1 MPNEAC
7 PYQQI
12 LFASDLSSR
21 SRTAF
26 EVALQI
32 TLACQAQ
39 LTLLHVFEYGAELPE
54 TRLAPGTELRRL
66 HDEAASA
73 LERLVNSAQ
82 AAGVDCAGV
91 LDCGDPADTILAI
104 LTERKTD
111 LLVMGT
117 NALRGMERM
126 VFGSTAES
134 VLRRARC
141 PVLTVGPH
149 VPSSAAKVREGPV
162 LFATDFR
169 PAAVRAIRG
178 ASAYARA
185 IGAPLECVHVLPP
198 SLAESATQ
206 IVPEVILD
214 ALHRIVAES
223 SGLEVQ
229 PQCTVQFSN
238 EVPEEIVAFARK
250 QKARAIVLGVR
261 HGNALTP
268 HAAPMAAF
276 RVIAGASC
284 PVLTLAAGV

>member
-39 LTLLHVFEYGAELPE
+39 LTILHVFEYGAELPE

-104 LTERKTD
+104 PTERKTD

-141 PVLTVGPH
+141 PVLTGGRH
-149 VPSSAAKVREGPV
+149 LTGGR
-162 LFATDFR
+162 
-169 PAAVRAIRG
+169 
-178 ASAYARA
+178 YARVNST
-185 IGAPLECVHVLPP
+185 GSECSP
-198 SLAESATQ
+198 A
-206 IVPEVILD
+206 
-214 ALHRIVAES
+214 
-223 SGLEVQ
+223 
-229 PQCTVQFSN
+229 CW
-238 EVPEEIVAFARK
+238 
-250 QKARAIVLGVR
+250 
-261 HGNALTP
+261 
-268 HAAPMAAF
+268 AAHS
-276 RVIAGASC
+276 R
-284 PVLTLAAGV
+284 